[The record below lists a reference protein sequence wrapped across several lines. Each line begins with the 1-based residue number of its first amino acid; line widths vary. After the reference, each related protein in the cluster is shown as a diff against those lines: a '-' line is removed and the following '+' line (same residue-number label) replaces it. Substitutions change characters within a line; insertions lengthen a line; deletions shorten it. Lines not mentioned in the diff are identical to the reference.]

1 MSGSQY
7 PIASSEPFHSFRG
20 IQDFEIARY
29 EQLQQAWMKRIE
41 IEYQLIGVTLVL
53 MGTSLSV
60 GLQYSQ
66 WILLLYPI
74 VAVSLAAIWTDN
86 NIKLREI
93 KELTGDQDEDK
104 FTSTSFK
111 RWMRFAILFLIV
123 CTEIASVLLAL
134 FYPHPSLMG
143 ISWDNLPFDIVLL
156 LDAVALFVSLYFFR
170 VCATHGIRPE
180 MNKISQPQSG

>member
-1 MSGSQY
+1 MEGSKHLAD
-7 PIASSEPFHSFRG
+7 PFGLCRESE
-20 IQDFEIARY
+20 DFQIARY
-29 EQLQQAWMKRIE
+29 SALQQAWMKRIE

-60 GLQYSQ
+60 GLQYSR

-93 KELTGDQDEDK
+93 KELIGDHDEDK

-111 RWMRFAILFLIV
+111 RWMRFAVLFLIV
-123 CTEIASVLLAL
+123 CTEIASVLLAP
-134 FYPHPSLMG
+134 FYPHPSPMG

-170 VCATHGIRPE
+170 VCATHRIRLE
-180 MNKISQPQSG
+180 MNKILQPQTG